1 MNITLALQAMLPSA
15 KHAFKAI
22 LCATVLS
29 LAMPSCRNGNEAQTT
44 DKSIADSLARLRQE
58 GKAMRNES
66 RFDEALQLH
75 TRGLDLAKEVGD
87 TAEWIQALNNI
98 GTDYRRMGI
107 LDVAQEYHYTAYR
120 MCEES
125 TDTAYVMRKNR
136 VVSLNG
142 LGNIYLSVGNLD
154 RADTIFH
161 LALEGERQL
170 GSAVGQAINYANLGS
185 IYSSQGRD
193 EEALECY
200 KQSMRLNRESEN
212 VLGQSLC
219 HIYFGSLS
227 EKHGDYEAALD
238 QYQQAYDLMKDSHD
252 KWHSLE
258 TVLSL
263 ASANFDLHREQEAL
277 RLLREADTVARSIH
291 SREHLVTVNMLYYR
305 IFERE
310 GKYRQALEHHVLA
323 TNLQDSVLDSKK
335 RDRIHNIGI
344 NIERGR
350 QQRRVDLAHEELKV
364 ERQEKWVNMLISLA
378 IVMVLLAIIV
388 AMQYVQ
394 VIRKRHHK
402 MLVKATQMR
411 EEFFTNVTH
420 EFRTPL
426 TVILGLSQEIARKR
440 TTDADTQHQAKSIHR
455 QGVRLL
461 ELVTQLLDISRVKSA
476 VGEPDW
482 RHGNLAA
489 QVEMMVETYMDY
501 AQERGINISYNRP
514 AELQTDFVPDYVNK
528 VVGNLLSNA
537 LKFTPK
543 GGSITVSLKQESKH
557 ITLSV
562 SDTGAGMTKE
572 EQSHILEPF
581 YTNESKENPHGT
593 GVGLALVNEIV
604 KATGGS
610 ITWKSAPGEGT
621 TFCISIPI
629 QHRGKPISESEMY
642 SEPAPTDIEP
652 DDEAPETIN
661 EGQSL
666 KQILI
671 VEDNS
676 DVASFIGSQLGKDY
690 EIHFAQNG
698 KEGLDMAR
706 SLIPDLIISDVM
718 MPMMDGLE
726 FCRLLRADELVCH
739 IPVIMVTAK
748 VSEEDRL
755 RGLEC
760 GVDAYLPKPFNTEEL
775 LLRISNLM
783 KQREVLRQKYEQAS
797 ALLPISANMPQDHF
811 MKHAKAAILEAVREG
826 KDLSVASLA
835 EQMGINTR
843 QLHRKVTALTGDT
856 PVALIRTTKIELAQ
870 RILTQDPSVPMKNV
884 AIDCGFTDY
893 SHFVRGFKNVTGKT
907 PSDFIKDMRRPREAA
922 KQKQKQE
929 GNRVGGKR

>member
-29 LAMPSCRNGNEAQTT
+29 LAMPSCQHGNEAQTT
-44 DKSIADSLARLRQE
+44 DESIADSLARLRQE

-66 RFDEALQLH
+66 RFDEALKLH

-219 HIYFGSLS
+219 HIYFGSLH

-455 QGVRLL
+455 QGTRLL

-718 MPMMDGLE
+718 MPTMDGLE

-893 SHFVRGFKNVTGKT
+893 SHFVRVFKNVTGKT
-907 PSDFIKDMRRPREAA
+907 PSDFIKDM
-922 KQKQKQE
+922 
-929 GNRVGGKR
+929 

>member
-1 MNITLALQAMLPSA
+1 MNITLALQAVLPSA

-29 LAMPSCRNGNEAQTT
+29 LAMPACRNGNETQTT
-44 DKSIADSLARLRQE
+44 DETVADSLARLRQE

-170 GSAVGQAINYANLGS
+170 GSPVGQAINYANLGS

-238 QYQQAYDLMKDSHD
+238 QYQQAYDLMKDSPD

-394 VIRKRHHK
+394 VIRKRHHR
-402 MLVKATQMR
+402 MLVKATQMK

-426 TVILGLSQEIARKR
+426 TVILGLSQE
-440 TTDADTQHQAKSIHR
+440 
-455 QGVRLL
+455 
-461 ELVTQLLDISRVKSA
+461 
-476 VGEPDW
+476 
-482 RHGNLAA
+482 
-489 QVEMMVETYMDY
+489 
-501 AQERGINISYNRP
+501 
-514 AELQTDFVPDYVNK
+514 
-528 VVGNLLSNA
+528 
-537 LKFTPK
+537 
-543 GGSITVSLKQESKH
+543 
-557 ITLSV
+557 
-562 SDTGAGMTKE
+562 
-572 EQSHILEPF
+572 
-581 YTNESKENPHGT
+581 
-593 GVGLALVNEIV
+593 
-604 KATGGS
+604 
-610 ITWKSAPGEGT
+610 
-621 TFCISIPI
+621 
-629 QHRGKPISESEMY
+629 
-642 SEPAPTDIEP
+642 
-652 DDEAPETIN
+652 
-661 EGQSL
+661 
-666 KQILI
+666 
-671 VEDNS
+671 
-676 DVASFIGSQLGKDY
+676 
-690 EIHFAQNG
+690 
-698 KEGLDMAR
+698 
-706 SLIPDLIISDVM
+706 
-718 MPMMDGLE
+718 
-726 FCRLLRADELVCH
+726 
-739 IPVIMVTAK
+739 
-748 VSEEDRL
+748 
-755 RGLEC
+755 
-760 GVDAYLPKPFNTEEL
+760 
-775 LLRISNLM
+775 
-783 KQREVLRQKYEQAS
+783 
-797 ALLPISANMPQDHF
+797 
-811 MKHAKAAILEAVREG
+811 
-826 KDLSVASLA
+826 
-835 EQMGINTR
+835 
-843 QLHRKVTALTGDT
+843 
-856 PVALIRTTKIELAQ
+856 
-870 RILTQDPSVPMKNV
+870 
-884 AIDCGFTDY
+884 
-893 SHFVRGFKNVTGKT
+893 
-907 PSDFIKDMRRPREAA
+907 
-922 KQKQKQE
+922 
-929 GNRVGGKR
+929 

>member
-1 MNITLALQAMLPSA
+1 
-15 KHAFKAI
+15 
-22 LCATVLS
+22 
-29 LAMPSCRNGNEAQTT
+29 
-44 DKSIADSLARLRQE
+44 
-58 GKAMRNES
+58 
-66 RFDEALQLH
+66 
-75 TRGLDLAKEVGD
+75 
-87 TAEWIQALNNI
+87 
-98 GTDYRRMGI
+98 
-107 LDVAQEYHYTAYR
+107 
-120 MCEES
+120 
-125 TDTAYVMRKNR
+125 
-136 VVSLNG
+136 
-142 LGNIYLSVGNLD
+142 
-154 RADTIFH
+154 
-161 LALEGERQL
+161 
-170 GSAVGQAINYANLGS
+170 
-185 IYSSQGRD
+185 
-193 EEALECY
+193 
-200 KQSMRLNRESEN
+200 
-212 VLGQSLC
+212 
-219 HIYFGSLS
+219 
-227 EKHGDYEAALD
+227 
-238 QYQQAYDLMKDSHD
+238 MKDSHD

-394 VIRKRHHK
+394 VIRKRHHR

-440 TTDADTQHQAKSIHR
+440 TTDTDTQHQAKSIHR
-455 QGVRLL
+455 QGARLL

-501 AQERGINISYNRP
+501 AQERGINISYDRP

-543 GGSITVSLKQESKH
+543 GGSITVSLKQEGKH

-562 SDTGAGMTKE
+562 SDTGQGMSQE

-581 YTNESKENPHGT
+581 YTSKSKENPHGT

-610 ITWKSAPGEGT
+610 IAWKSAPGAGT

-652 DDEAPETIN
+652 DDDAPETIN

-698 KEGLDMAR
+698 KEGIDMAR

-835 EQMGINTR
+835 EQLNINTR

-884 AIDCGFTDY
+884 AIDSGFTDY
-893 SHFVRGFKNVTGKT
+893 SHFVRVFKSVTGKT
-907 PSDFIKDMRRPREAA
+907 PSDFIKDM
-922 KQKQKQE
+922 
-929 GNRVGGKR
+929 